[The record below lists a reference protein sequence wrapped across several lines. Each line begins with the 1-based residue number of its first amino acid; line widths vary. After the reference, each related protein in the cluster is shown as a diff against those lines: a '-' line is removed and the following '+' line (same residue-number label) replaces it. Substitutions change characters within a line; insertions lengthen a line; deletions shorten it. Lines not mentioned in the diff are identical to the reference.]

1 MSNEM
6 GAPVRMQ
13 CVDRKPKRRGR
24 PPKRLP
30 DEVGEQLAGLLPDE
44 ALQDASR
51 DAEQAFR
58 SRSSDRRAR
67 PRHRPLQRRQAVLRR
82 TPEFRSR

>member
-24 PPKRLP
+24 PSKRLA
-30 DEVGEQLAGLLPDE
+30 DEVGEQLAGLLPED
-44 ALQDASR
+44 ALQDALRGFDARR
-51 DAEQAFR
+51 DHGSGRADHPAR
-58 SRSSDRRAR
+58 GPGDRGRAGR
-67 PRHRPLQRRQAVLRR
+67 P
-82 TPEFRSR
+82 S